1 MKKVRQLTLLGV
13 LLCALVTLPL
23 TGSCQL
29 EETPLPLSPPAR
41 EQGVLNLWDTGPM
54 TLDPAISSEL
64 TSHTYVMQIFSGL
77 VCLDT
82 ELKPAP
88 DIAESW
94 QRSNDGKT
102 YTFYLRQ
109 GVSFHNGREV
119 TAQDFKYSWERAC
132 NPETYSQT
140 AATYLGDIVG
150 VDDVLKGKAIE
161 IRGVEVIDDYTL
173 KVTIDAPKAY
183 FLAKLTYPTAFA
195 VDKANVESAK
205 EWWRKPNGTGPFK
218 LKEWKPG
225 EVLVLEPNEL
235 HYQEPA
241 KINQVVFHL
250 LGGMPVAMYEMGEID
265 VAPVYQDYIDRA
277 RDENGPFYKELAIF
291 PELSLFYIGFNT
303 QKPPFD
309 DVNIR
314 RAFCHAVNK
323 QRIIELT
330 LKGMMTKADG
340 ILPPDMPGYNE
351 NLRQLDYDIA
361 KAKSL
366 IASSKYGS
374 IDNLPPVTI
383 TVSGWGGYITEYL
396 GAIIQD
402 WQHNLGVEVT
412 ARQLEPEIFSYY
424 LREEVDEIFILGWI
438 ADYPDPQ
445 NFLDNLFHTG
455 AEYNTGNYTNP
466 ELDALLDQAAVEPD
480 NTTRLIL
487 YQQAEQKLIDEAACL
502 PLWFGTNYVLVKP
515 YVKNYK
521 PNALSIPAL
530 SQVYIEESI
539 YSSP

>member
-1 MKKVRQLTLLGV
+1 MKKGRQLTLLGV

-340 ILPPDMPGYNE
+340 ILPPGMPGYNE

>member
-13 LLCALVTLPL
+13 LLCALATLPL

-340 ILPPDMPGYNE
+340 ILPPGMPGYNE